1 MSLSRKILN
10 IDNLSLKLDSLR
22 KLNKKIIHCHGVFD
36 LTHPGH
42 IRHFQ
47 AAKALGDVLVVT
59 ITPDRHVNKGPGRPV
74 FTEML
79 RAETIAEFE
88 SVDFVAINEW
98 PTAVETIRKLKPH
111 VYVKGKDYADS
122 DGDETGGIIS
132 EREAIESVGGV
143 IHFTDEIT
151 FSSSSLINEYFGVYP
166 EQAQEFLKEFRKRHS
181 VDEVIG
187 LIKGLKKTKVLLI
200 GETILDE
207 YHYVSA
213 IGKPP
218 KGDHIAAQFIGEEI
232 HAGGI
237 LACAN
242 HIANF
247 CDSVDLI
254 TAIGRRDFM
263 EKEAFVRSRLK
274 SNVNLHLF
282 FHPSAPTIIKRRFV
296 NRTFFNKLF
305 ELYVMDDC
313 PSPELEEKIMAYLS
327 TRIFSVQGR
336 YDLIL
341 VLDYGHGLLTPAL
354 IDLIC
359 GQKCFLAV
367 NAQTNTAN
375 SGFNPITKYR
385 GANYFCLDEPELRLA
400 FRNKYNDI
408 NYLLARLADRVYEPG
423 AITVT
428 RGHLGSVTYD
438 VANKSFFE
446 APVLSQKI
454 VDTTGAGDAFL
465 AITAPCVAKGIPM
478 DLIPFIG
485 NAVGALA
492 VGYLGNR
499 SSIEAA
505 SLFKFITALL
515 K

>member
-1 MSLSRKILN
+1 MALSRKVKNLDELALILQK
-10 IDNLSLKLDSLR
+10 LKSEG
-22 KLNKKIIHCHGVFD
+22 KKVIHCHGVFD
-36 LTHPGH
+36 LVHPGH
-42 IRHFQ
+42 VRHFQ
-47 AAKALGDVLVVT
+47 AAKALGDILVVT
-59 ITPDRHVNKGPGRPV
+59 ITPDKYVNKGPGRPV
-74 FTEML
+74 FTDEL
-79 RAETIAEFE
+79 RAE
-88 SVDFVAINEW
+88 SVAALECVDYVAINLW
-98 PTAVETIRKLKPH
+98 PKAAETIKILRPD
-111 VYVKGKDYADS
+111 VYVKGSDYSEADK
-122 DGDETGGIIS
+122 DETRGIFF
-132 EREAIESVGGV
+132 EREAALSVGGR

-151 FSSSSLINEYFGVYP
+151 FSSSSLINEYFEVYP
-166 EQAQEFLKEFRKRHS
+166 EPAQKFLKDFRKQYS
-181 VDEVIG
+181 ADEVIE
-187 LIKGLKKTKVLLI
+187 LLKGLKNTRVLLI

-207 YHYVSA
+207 YHYVAA

-218 KGDHIAAQFIGEEI
+218 KGDHIAARLIGEEV

-247 CDSVDLI
+247 CGSVDLI
-254 TAIGRRDFM
+254 TAIGKQDF
-263 EKEAFVRSRLK
+263 KETFEFIKTSLK
-274 SNVNLHLF
+274 SNINPHIF
-282 FHPSAPTIIKRRFV
+282 SYSTAPTIVKRRYV
-296 NRTFFNKLF
+296 NQTFLNKLF
-305 ELYVMDDC
+305 EIYIIDDH
-313 PSPELEEKIMAYLS
+313 PSLELETKVLS
-327 TRIFSVQGR
+327 HLSEIFSEQEP

-359 GQKCFLAV
+359 DQSCFLAV

-375 SGFNPITKYR
+375 AGYNPITKYR
-385 GANYFCLDEPELRLA
+385 RANYFCLDEPELRLA
-400 FRNKYNDI
+400 FQDKYSDI
-408 NYLLARLADRVYEPG
+408 GQLIRRLAEKVSLPG
-423 AITVT
+423 AITIT

-438 VANKSFFE
+438 AMSQNFFE

-465 AITAPCVAKGIPM
+465 AITAPCVAKSIPM

-499 SSIEAA
+499 CAIEEAP
-505 SLFKFITALL
+505 LYKFITALL

>member
-1 MSLSRKILN
+1 MPHNSKIKSFFELAD
-10 IDNLSLKLDSLR
+10 ILETLR
-22 KLNKKIIHCHGVFD
+22 ADDKKIIHCHGVFEFI
-36 LTHPGH
+36 HPGH
-42 IRHFQ
+42 VRHFD
-47 AAKALGDVLVVT
+47 AAKALGDILVVT
-59 ITPDRHVNKGPGRPV
+59 ITPDQYVNKGPSRPA
-74 FTEML
+74 FTEGL
-79 RAETIAEFE
+79 RAESIAANEN
-88 SVDFVAINEW
+88 VNYVAINLW
-98 PTAVETIRKLKPH
+98 PNAVETIKILHPD
-111 VYVKGKDYADS
+111 VYVKGSDYVDADKDES
-122 DGDETGGIIS
+122 RGINL
-132 EREAIESVGGV
+132 EREAIESIGGK

-151 FSSSSLINEYFGVYP
+151 FSSSSLINEYFEVYP
-166 EQAQEFLKEFRKRHS
+166 EPSQKFLKDFRKRYS
-181 VDEVIG
+181 ADKVIG
-187 LIKGLKKTKVLLI
+187 LLKDLKKMRVLLI

-207 YHYVSA
+207 YHYVAA

-218 KGDHIAAQFIGEEI
+218 KGDHIAARFIGEEV

-254 TAIGRRDFM
+254 TAIGKQDFM
-263 EKEAFVRSRLK
+263 EKEKFVRASLK
-274 SNVNLHLF
+274 SNVNPYLF
-282 FHPSAPTIIKRRFV
+282 FHPTAPTIVKRRYV
-296 NRTFFNKLF
+296 NQNFLNKLF
-305 ELYVMDDC
+305 EIYVIDDC
-313 PSPELEEKIMAYLS
+313 PSPELEGELLTYLS
-327 TRIFSVQGR
+327 RIFSVKEP

-354 IDLIC
+354 IELIC
-359 GQKCFLAV
+359 SQNGFLAV

-375 SGFNPITKYR
+375 AGYNPITKYR
-385 GANYFCLDEPELRLA
+385 SANYFCLDEPELRLA
-400 FRNKYNDI
+400 FGDRYSDI
-408 NYLLARLADRVYEPG
+408 NELLTCLAKRISLPG

-428 RGHLGSVTYD
+428 RGHLGAVTFD
-438 VANKSFFE
+438 VVSQSFFE

-454 VDTTGAGDAFL
+454 VDTTGAGDAFF

-499 SSIEAA
+499 SAIEEA
-505 SLFKFITALL
+505 SLYKFITALL